1 MIVAL
6 NLYSEHL
13 RYFNITYAPTQHRL
27 SRICNQLKSVSLCFF
42 NQKMSCSDPRNALY
56 FLSFLFPHLRFLTGP
71 LSVIKITNCGKPFF
85 FILIDLIMMGENVK
99 SEKMICGEH
108 FFKTLLSVICVTSY
122 KPAENSDY
130 KSDHCLIFVATLSG
144 GNSYETDLVLKKF
157 MFT

>member
-1 MIVAL
+1 
-6 NLYSEHL
+6 
-13 RYFNITYAPTQHRL
+13 
-27 SRICNQLKSVSLCFF
+27 
-42 NQKMSCSDPRNALY
+42 
-56 FLSFLFPHLRFLTGP
+56 
-71 LSVIKITNCGKPFF
+71 
-85 FILIDLIMMGENVK
+85 MMGENVK

-144 GNSYETDLVLKKF
+144 GNSYETDLVLKKS